1 MKNTSIFSVFFVFSL
16 LFLVLGMSF
25 FGILNYL
32 FGLNNENSYILVV
45 TVFTVIFFI
54 GVLRK
59 KINIQINNYLKFFFI
74 LFLII
79 TFSFLLNSE
88 GDFALRKYLLFFCS
102 GFLLTLFSSSIK
114 DKSYNFIYVQFII
127 YSILNFIFLGSILI
141 STQDIELYRWSLIKE
156 FNMDVIY
163 FSRSLGLG
171 IIASFFYFKNKIY
184 LLIISILLFY
194 LMYLLNEIGPILAVL
209 ISVLMFYSR
218 KSKKHFFVFA
228 ILSLLLFINII
239 TIYIPDLSIDNI
251 INDPRVEIYS
261 RNAGYFTENPII
273 GIGVAGIIHLQGHY
287 QSAHNIIL
295 EIAVEYGVL
304 GLMPFIIMIFILF
317 NKFLKNK
324 NLSFSYIWLYSF
336 IIVQFSGDIS
346 LNSLFWFVSAVY
358 MIMPKSNDINSCL
371 DESPSNN

>member
-1 MKNTSIFSVFFVFSL
+1 MKNTSKFSIFFAFSL

-25 FGILNYL
+25 FGMLNY
-32 FGLNNENSYILVV
+32 FFNINIENSYIIVV
-45 TVFTVIFFI
+45 TFFSIIFLI

-59 KINIQINNYLKFFFI
+59 KINIQINNYLRFFI
-74 LFLII
+74 ILFII
-79 TFSFLLNSE
+79 VTFSFLFNSE
-88 GDFALRKYLLFFCS
+88 GDFAQRKYLLFFCS

-114 DKSYNFIYVQFII
+114 VESYNFIYIQFII
-127 YSILNFIFLGSILI
+127 YSILNFIFLSALLI
-141 STQDIELYRWSLIKE
+141 NIQDVEIYRWTLIKE

-184 LLIISILLFY
+184 LLIISISLFY
-194 LMYLLNEIGPILAVL
+194 LMYLLNEIGPILAVFVC
-209 ISVLMFYSR
+209 ILMFYSR
-218 KSKKHFFVFA
+218 KNKKYFFASTF
-228 ILSLLLFINII
+228 LSLLLFINII
-239 TIYIPDLSIDNI
+239 TIYIPDLSIENI

-273 GIGVAGIIHLQGHY
+273 GIGVAGIIHIQGHY
-287 QSAHNIIL
+287 QSAHNIII
-295 EIAVEYGVL
+295 EIATEYGFL
-304 GLMPFIIMIFILF
+304 GLIPFMIMIFILF
-317 NKFLKNK
+317 NKFIKNK

-358 MIMPKSNDINSCL
+358 MIIPKKQ
-371 DESPSNN
+371 